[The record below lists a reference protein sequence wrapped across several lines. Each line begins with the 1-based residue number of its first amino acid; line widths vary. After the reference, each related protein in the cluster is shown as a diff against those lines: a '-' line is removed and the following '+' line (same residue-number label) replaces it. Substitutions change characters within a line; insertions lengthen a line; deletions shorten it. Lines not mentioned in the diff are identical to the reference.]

1 MPGSEI
7 WTTGWTTL
15 LPEVALVGGAILL
28 LILDSIAP
36 GQRGRH
42 LAIIALLALGAAAV
56 LTASQWGEPPMFA
69 LGGMV
74 VQDGFGVFIRWVIIG
89 AGALATLTAPGYL
102 APRLLDK
109 AEFYALLLLSTA
121 GMTLLSVSSDL
132 IMVFLSIELLSLAL
146 YVMAGFERTKPEA
159 QEASMKYFL
168 LGAFASAFLLYGVAF
183 IYGGGGT
190 TNLLRLRVV
199 ASVGGLD
206 DFRLAGVAVALLAV
220 GLGFK
225 AAMVPFHMWTPDAY
239 QGAPTPVTAFMAGG
253 TKAAA
258 FAALARTLVVSLGD
272 LRWDWQPAL
281 AILAVLTVGFSSV
294 IAVAQT
300 DVKRML
306 AYSSIAHS
314 GFIAIAI
321 LVANQ
326 AGIAATLLY
335 LLVYTAMTIG
345 AFASVMLFLEPGS
358 SGAAGAHGGEL
369 TERVHLAKYSGVG
382 VKRPAAAA
390 LFAFFLFSLAG
401 IPPTGG
407 FWAKWYVFFAAIR
420 ANYTWLAIVA
430 IASSVVA
437 AFFYIRVAV
446 VMFMQDP
453 DPADEVPLS
462 QSMGL
467 RVALAACAAIV
478 VAVGVAPEFFLRLAE
493 QAASFAG

>member
-1 MPGSEI
+1 MTPGVEN
-7 WTTGWTTL
+7 WTML
-15 LPEVALVGGAILL
+15 LPELALVGGAILL
-28 LILDSIAP
+28 LLIDSAVP

-42 LAIIALLALGAAAV
+42 LAVITLVALGVAAT
-56 LTASQWGEPPMFA
+56 LTARQWGEPALFG

-74 VQDGFGVFIRWVIIG
+74 VQDGFGVFTRWVIIG

-102 APRLLDK
+102 RPRGLDR
-109 AEFYALLLLSTA
+109 AEFYALLLLSTT
-121 GMTLLSVSSDL
+121 GMTLLAVSTDL
-132 IMVFLSIELLSLAL
+132 IMVFLCIELLSLSL
-146 YVMAGFERTKPEA
+146 YVMAGFERTKAEA

-183 IYGGGGT
+183 IFGGGGT
-190 TNLLRLRVV
+190 TNLLRLRIV
-199 ASVGGLD
+199 AASGGLD
-206 DFRLAGVAVALLAV
+206 DFRLVAVAVVLITV

-258 FAALARTLVVSLGD
+258 FAALVRVLVVSLGD
-272 LRWDWQPAL
+272 LRTDWQPPL
-281 AILAVLTVGFSSV
+281 AALAVLTVVFASV
-294 IAVAQT
+294 LAVAQT

-314 GFIAIAI
+314 GFIAVAV
-321 LVANQ
+321 LVVSRS
-326 AGIAATLLY
+326 GIAATLLY

-345 AFASVMLFLEPGS
+345 AFASVMLFLEPS
-358 SGAAGAHGGEL
+358 AGPDGTQ
-369 TERVHLAKYSGVG
+369 TERVHLAKYSGLG
-382 VKRPAAAA
+382 VRRPAAAA
-390 LFAFFLFSLAG
+390 MFAFFLFSLAG

-407 FWAKWYVFFAAIR
+407 FWAKWYVFFAAVR
-420 ANYTWLAIVA
+420 ADFTWLAIVA
-430 IASSVVA
+430 VGSSVVA

-453 DPADEVPLS
+453 PDPDSGDDMPLS
-462 QSMGL
+462 TSTGL
-467 RVALAACAAIV
+467 RVALAACAAVV

-493 QAASFAG
+493 RAASFAG

>member
-1 MPGSEI
+1 MTPGIEN
-7 WTTGWTTL
+7 WTVL
-15 LPEVALVGGAILL
+15 LPELALVVGDILL
-28 LILDSIAP
+28 IIIDSIRP
-36 GQRGRH
+36 GGRGPH
-42 LAIIALLALGAAAV
+42 LAFLTVAALAASAV
-56 LTASQWGEPPMFA
+56 LATQQWNEQPLFA

-74 VQDGFGVFIRWVIIG
+74 VQDPFGVFTRWVILG
-89 AGALATLTAPGYL
+89 AAALATFAAPGYL
-102 APRLLDK
+102 KQRGIDK

-121 GMTLLSVSSDL
+121 GMTLLSVSTDL
-132 IMVFLSIELLSLAL
+132 IMVFLSVELLSLAL
-146 YVMAGFERTKPEA
+146 YVMAGFERTNPAA

-168 LGAFASAFLLYGVAF
+168 LGAFSSAFLLYGIAF
-183 IYGGGGT
+183 IFGGGGT
-190 TNLLRLRVV
+190 TNLLQLRVD
-199 ASVGGLD
+199 AAAGGLD
-206 DFRLAGVAVALLAV
+206 DFQLAGVAVALIVV

-225 AAMVPFHMWTPDAY
+225 TAMVPFHMWTPDAY

-258 FAALARTLVVSLGD
+258 FAAFVRVLVVSLGE
-272 LRWDWQPAL
+272 LRWDWQPVL
-281 AILAVLTVGFSSV
+281 AILAVLTVGFASV

-314 GFIAIAI
+314 GFIAIAV
-321 LVANQ
+321 LVATK
-326 AGIAATLLY
+326 AGVAATLLY

-345 AFASVMLFLEPGS
+345 AFACVMLFKEGQ
-358 SGAAGAHGGEL
+358 A
-369 TERVHLAKYSGVG
+369 ERVHLAKYSGLG

-420 ANYTWLAIVA
+420 GNYTWLALVA

-453 DPADEVPLS
+453 DPDDDMPLEES
-462 QSMGL
+462 AGL
-467 RVALAACAAIV
+467 RLTLAVCALV
-478 VAVGVAPEFFLRLAE
+478 VIAVGVAPEFFLDLATK
-493 QAASFAG
+493 AATFAG